1 MIVFVILA
9 LFTMKFV
16 WPPITAALDERA
28 QKIRDGL
35 SAADKAKAELAS
47 ANKLAEEELSAARTD
62 AAQRLA
68 DAERLAQSMIEE
80 AKSRANEEGAKIIA
94 AARAEAEQE
103 AARARESLREHV
115 ASLAVRGAE
124 QILRREVDARACRPP
139 RPAAGAALEHAEQ
152 TTWPSSP
159 PSPGRTPKPS

>member
-1 MIVFVILA
+1 MSITATFWVQMIVFVILA
-9 LFTMKFV
+9 LFTMKFI

-28 QKIRDGL
+28 AKIRDGL

-47 ANKLAEEELSAARTD
+47 ANKRIEQELSSARTD

-80 AKSRANEEGAKIIA
+80 AKSRASEEGAKIVA

-103 AARARESLREHV
+103 ATKARETLREQV
-115 ASLAVRGAE
+115 AALAVRGAE
-124 QILRREVDARACRPP
+124 QILRREVDART
-139 RPAAGAALEHAEQ
+139 HADLLGQ
-152 TTWPSSP
+152 LKSQL
-159 PSPGRTPKPS
+159 